1 MNAQSSVQFKMV
13 SMHLE
18 KPVSLISFPNVAF
31 ETWNGSRGHLIDDGP
46 LSSFQGRSSST
57 SSFHASLSHT
67 LISWSSLGRWYSHW
81 TETGFDVKASSNWW
95 WYYRQVVSLVMM
107 LQTGCKSG
115 DDVRVHHT
123 GGTVDNSSYLWATI
137 VPVLLLCFSVQH
149 AVTEWTLCG
158 RQKWQTHEN
167 TQFSHVPILCVKE
180 ARGTYFID
188 FDEKNATKYF
198 KKKEKMWTTFVWSF
212 FFLSLFSLFNFNP
225 IPSHKV

>member
-1 MNAQSSVQFKMV
+1 MTSFQKCIDGILLKVILKVTLQFSSVPFKMV
-13 SMHLE
+13 YLSTQKIPYALH
-18 KPVSLISFPNVAF
+18 PVSQKFPQDYLCNKCNV
-31 ETWNGSRGHLIDDGP
+31 HLIDDGP

-123 GGTVDNSSYLWATI
+123 GGTVDNSSYLWATV

-198 KKKEKMWTTFVWSF
+198 
-212 FFLSLFSLFNFNP
+212 
-225 IPSHKV
+225 